1 MKVIPPITITDAML
15 TSSTAVEPSGTET
28 AWVSGTTYA
37 LDDVVIRTQTHRKYQ
52 RMIAGAGTTAP
63 ESDTTNW
70 LDIGP
75 TNKWAMFDTLRNS
88 ATSVSGTLTV
98 VLAPAQRINSLALIG
113 LVGLS
118 ATITMV
124 VSSVTVYTR
133 VVNLS
138 MRNTL
143 TWTDYYFGTFGQ
155 QKALALFDLPPY
167 AAPTITITITPTD
180 GVAACGGVVLG
191 TAVDLGKVEYDAESG
206 ALNFSRIER
215 DTFGNAVLIQRRSVP
230 TTNQTSWISK
240 AQVNKVF
247 EVRDTLNAVP
257 ALWSALDDKSTD
269 GYFDALL
276 IFGVYKEFRINMS
289 YPENAKVTLQLEE
302 I

>member
-1 MKVIPPITITDAML
+1 MKVIPPVTITDAML
-15 TSSTAVEPSGTET
+15 TSSTAAEPSATET

-37 LDDVVIRTQTHRKYQ
+37 LGDVRIRTQTHRQYQ
-52 RMIAGAGTTAP
+52 RLIEGEGTTAP
-63 ESDTTNW
+63 ELDTVNW

-75 TNKWAMFDTLRNS
+75 TNRQAMFDTLRNS
-88 ATSVSGTLTV
+88 ATTLAGTLTV
-98 VLAPAQRINSLALIG
+98 VLAPAQRVNSLALVG

-118 ATITMV
+118 ATISIV
-124 VSSVTVYTR
+124 VSAVTVYTKT
-133 VVNLS
+133 VNLT

-155 QKALALFDLPPY
+155 QKAVALFDLPPY
-167 AAPTITITITPTD
+167 AAPTITITITPIN

-191 TAVDLGKVEYDAESG
+191 NAVDLGKIQYDAESG

-215 DTFGNAVLIQRRSVP
+215 DAFGNATLIPRRSVP
-230 TTNQTSWISK
+230 TTNQTTWVSK
-240 AQVNKVF
+240 SQVNKVF
-247 EVRDTLNAVP
+247 DVRDTLNAVP
-257 ALWSALDDKSTD
+257 ALWSGLDDQATD

-276 IFGVYKEFRINMS
+276 IFGIYKEFRINMS
-289 YPENAKVTLQLEE
+289 YPEDAKVTLQLEE

>member
-15 TSSTAVEPSGTET
+15 TSSTATEPSGTET

-37 LDDVVIRTQTHRKYQ
+37 VDDVCIRTQTHRKYQ

-63 ESDTTNW
+63 ELDTTNW

-98 VLAPAQRINSLALIG
+98 VIAPAQRINSAALIG

-118 ATITMV
+118 ATITMT
-124 VSSVTVYTR
+124 VSAVTVYTTT
-133 VVNLS
+133 VNLT

-155 QKALALFDLPPY
+155 QKAVALFDLPPY
-167 AAPTITITITPTD
+167 ATPVITITITPVD

-191 TAVDLGKVEYDAESG
+191 TAVDLGQALYDAESG
-206 ALNFSRIER
+206 SLNFSRIER
-215 DTFGNAVLIQRRSVP
+215 DAFGNATLIPRRSVP
-230 TTNQTSWISK
+230 TTSQTTWISK
-240 AQVNKVF
+240 SQVNKVF

-257 ALWSALDDKSTD
+257 ALWSALDDKSSD